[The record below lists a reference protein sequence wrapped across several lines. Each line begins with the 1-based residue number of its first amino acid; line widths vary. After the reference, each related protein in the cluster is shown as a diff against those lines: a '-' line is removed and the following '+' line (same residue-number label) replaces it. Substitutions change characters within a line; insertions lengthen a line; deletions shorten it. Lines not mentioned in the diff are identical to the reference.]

1 MRFYRADML
10 FKPSPE
16 AADEYLRG
24 VVNAAGR
31 ESTVTV
37 VPDALAALRN
47 GASSG
52 ISGFS
57 SAEKP
62 HSQALV
68 PCLGSMDVLG
78 WRGAVLC
85 ASADALFLP
94 CAVSDSLQGPVAC
107 AGTVGEL
114 AESAPSWRIY
124 RQEFLRTMAFG
135 EWETYDHPV
144 ACESIPISGVNLR
157 TLVQICSRESLS
169 AAET

>member
-1 MRFYRADML
+1 M
-10 FKPSPE
+10 
-16 AADEYLRG
+16 
-24 VVNAAGR
+24 
-31 ESTVTV
+31 
-37 VPDALAALRN
+37 
-47 GASSG
+47 
-52 ISGFS
+52 
-57 SAEKP
+57 
-62 HSQALV
+62 
-68 PCLGSMDVLG
+68 
-78 WRGAVLC
+78 C

-94 CAVSDSLQGPVAC
+94 CAVSGSLQGPVAC

-169 AAET
+169 AD